1 MNFSSNLL
9 KEIKSYYQKELVLLY
24 GEKEAAALLNRL
36 ILHFLGL
43 TRVEQSLQPGFR
55 LSETEILKLHFAVK
69 ELKAEKPVQYITGE
83 TEFAGLTI
91 KVTPDVLIPRPETE
105 EMVQKIIE
113 AVPGGK
119 PLKILDIGTGSGC
132 IALALKKNL
141 PLSKVTAVDVS
152 RDALKVAKENGILN
166 NLEIE
171 LFHTDI
177 LNRAESDKLGS
188 FDVIVS
194 NPPYVTGD
202 DKKMMKNNVVN
213 HEPHLALFVSNDDPL
228 LFYRIIADFAKAHL
242 VLKGSLWF
250 EVNENF
256 AKEVGDLLQQKGFK
270 NIKRYLDFYGKERF
284 VSCSL
289 AEPTP
294 KTHKRLYSI

>member
-24 GEKEAAALLNRL
+24 GEKESAALLNRL
-36 ILHFLGL
+36 ILHFFGL

-83 TEFAGLTI
+83 TEFAGLKI

-105 EMVQKIIE
+105 EMVEKIVKDNPVGE
-113 AVPGGK
+113 E
-119 PLKILDIGTGSGC
+119 LEILDIGTGSGC
-132 IALALKKNL
+132 IALALKKSL
-141 PLSKVTAVDVS
+141 PFSKVTAVDVS
-152 RDALKVAKENGILN
+152 RDALRVAKENGILN

-171 LFHTDI
+171 LFQTDM
-177 LNRAESDKLGS
+177 LDKAESNRLGS
-188 FDVIVS
+188 FNVIVS
-194 NPPYVTGD
+194 NPPYVTED

-213 HEPHLALFVSNDDPL
+213 HEPHLALFVSNADPL

-242 VLKGSLWF
+242 VSKGSLWF
-250 EVNENF
+250 EVNENL
-256 AKEVGDLLQQKGFK
+256 AKEVGNLLQKKDFK
-270 NIKRYLDFYGKERF
+270 NIKRHLDFYGKERF
-284 VSCSL
+284 VSCS
-289 AEPTP
+289 
-294 KTHKRLYSI
+294 IV

>member
-36 ILHFLGL
+36 ILHFFGL

-55 LSETEILKLHFAVK
+55 LTETEMLKLHFAVK

-83 TEFAGLTI
+83 TESAGLKI

-105 EMVQKIIE
+105 ELVQKIIE
-113 AVPGGK
+113 AVPAGK

-132 IALALKKNL
+132 IALALKKSL
-141 PLSKVTAVDVS
+141 PFSKVTAVDVS
-152 RDALKVAKENGILN
+152 RGVLKVAKENGILN

-171 LFHTDI
+171 LFQTDI
-177 LNRAESDKLGS
+177 LDKAESDKLGS

-194 NPPYVTGD
+194 NPPYVTED

-228 LFYRIIADFAKAHL
+228 LFYRVIADFAKVHL
-242 VLKGSLWF
+242 VPKGSLWF
-250 EVNENF
+250 EVNENL
-256 AKEVGDLLQQKGFK
+256 AKEVGNLLQQKGLK
-270 NIKRYLDFYGKERF
+270 NIKRHLDFFGKERF
-284 VSCSL
+284 VSCSI
-289 AEPTP
+289 A
-294 KTHKRLYSI
+294 